1 MTYGSLVEVQ
11 VNSMRLEAKDVVSI
25 ELGDAGGN
33 ELPMFTAGAHI
44 DLHLANGMVRSYS
57 LLNAACERR
66 RYVVGVLNDK
76 KGRGGSRFIHDRLR
90 VGEILKCSAPRNN
103 FVLNEDA
110 SETVLI
116 AGGIG
121 VTPIICMFD
130 RLLKIGRSVEL
141 IYCAKSRREAAFLDK
156 LTALGGNVHLHF
168 DDERGGPPDLKSLLA
183 HRPGDPH
190 FYCCG
195 PEAML
200 AAFERTCGD
209 LAYHNVHLERF
220 APAGAAA
227 PVQDIGY
234 QVKLAKSGITVNV
247 PAGKALI
254 DALEESGIEVTF
266 SCREGVCGV
275 CETRV
280 LDGTPDHRDSVLT
293 ERERDSGQKMMVCVS
308 GCKGNS
314 LTLDI

>member
-1 MTYGSLVEVQ
+1 MAYGSLIEAQ
-11 VNSMRLEAKDVVSI
+11 VNGIRLEAKDVVSI
-25 ELGDAGGN
+25 ELKDTRGN

-57 LLNAACERR
+57 LLNAACERQ
-66 RYVVGVLNDK
+66 RYVVGVLNDR
-76 KGRGGSRFIHDRLR
+76 KGRGGSRFIHERLR

-103 FVLNEDA
+103 FALNEDA
-110 SETVLI
+110 SKTVLI

-130 RLLKIGRSVEL
+130 RLLKIGRPVEL
-141 IYCAKSRREAAFLDK
+141 IYCARSRLEAAFLDK
-156 LTALGGNVHLHF
+156 LTALGGNAHIHF
-168 DDERGGPPDLKSLLA
+168 DDERGGAPDLKSLLA
-183 HRPGDPH
+183 HRPNDAH

-195 PEAML
+195 PEPMI
-200 AAFERTCGD
+200 AAFEGACRD
-209 LAYHNVHLERF
+209 LAYRNVHLERF
-220 APAGAAA
+220 TPAGAAA
-227 PVQDIGY
+227 PVQDLGY
-234 QVKLAKSGITVNV
+234 QVRLARRGITVDV

-254 DALEESGIEVTF
+254 DALEESGIDVTF

-293 ERERDSGQKMMVCVS
+293 ERERNSGQKMMVCVS
-308 GCKGNS
+308 GCKGNL